1 MQKTEDLKK
10 KKSAII
16 TGASRGIGF
25 SIAMR
30 LAKEGFKCAI
40 IGRERSRIEQAAR
53 EISDS
58 TDSDVLP
65 LVADVSEWTECE
77 KVAKSVL
84 NVFGSIDVLVP
95 NAGIGIIGSVEEAN
109 PLDWAKMIQINYLG
123 TAYIIKAVLPVMKRQ
138 GEGDIIAIVS
148 AGGTKG
154 YPEWSGYCAAKW
166 AVMGFMDSFAQ
177 EVMSQGIRVTT
188 LCPGGV
194 DTSFWDDLNKEI
206 NRTGSEGRSRLMAPA
221 DVAELVALQINLP
234 RNVMLKSALFFPTN
248 EWH

>member
-1 MQKTEDLKK
+1 MQKSKDLNKE
-10 KKSAII
+10 KSAII

-30 LAKEGFKCAI
+30 LAQEGFKCAI
-40 IGRERSRIEQAAR
+40 VGRERSKIEQAAK
-53 EISDS
+53 EISTS
-58 TDSDVLP
+58 TNSVVLP
-65 LVADVSEWTECE
+65 LVANVSEWTECE
-77 KVAKSVL
+77 GVAQSVL
-84 NVFGSIDVLVP
+84 NEFGSIDVLVP
-95 NAGIGIIGSVEEAN
+95 NAGIGIIGSVEEAS
-109 PLDWAKMIQINYLG
+109 PLDWAKMIEINYLG
-123 TAYIIKAVLPVMKRQ
+123 TAQMIKAVLPAMRRQ
-138 GEGDIIAIVS
+138 GEGDVIAIVS

-177 EVMSQGIRVTT
+177 EVIAHGIRATT

-194 DTSFWDDLNKEI
+194 DTSFWDDLNKDI
-206 NRTGSEGRSRLMAPA
+206 NRAGSEGRSKLMAPA
-221 DVAELVALQINLP
+221 DVAELVALQVNLP